1 VNGGPTTEPRPDKKA
16 PRDGRSLPWRSLAV
30 VAGPSLLVATYA
42 ITGTLVTMAYTLG
55 LRGGGSRRLAGPA
68 WAVGALLPWA
78 YLLFVRPWHSRWG
91 ASQEEAGGPLPY
103 DNFVPRPLA
112 QTTRSI
118 TIEAPPQE
126 VWRWLVQLGV
136 GRGGLYSYDWL
147 ENLANLDVHSADEI
161 FPELQDLE
169 VGDLVRLAPERMA
182 ADAGWRVSAMEPESV
197 LVLHQ
202 PAAPDTGLPIG
213 RGDSDLGSYFGW
225 NWAFVLREPEGG
237 RTRLLVRSRVDGA
250 PRPLVGGLYVLLL
263 EFPHFVME
271 RGMLKGIR
279 RRAEGKPSSSGLLP
293 LWSRR
298 HLVSG
303 SSRR

>member
-1 VNGGPTTEPRPDKKA
+1 MNGGTTTRPRPDQKSQL
-16 PRDGRSLPWRSLAV
+16 DGRSLPWGSLAV
-30 VAGPSLLVATYA
+30 VAGPSLLVAAYA
-42 ITGTLVTMAYTLG
+42 ITGTLVTTAYALG
-55 LRGGGSRRLAGPA
+55 LRGAGARRFTGPV

-91 ASQEEAGGPLPY
+91 ASREEAGGPLPH
-103 DNFVPRPLA
+103 DDFVPRPVA

-118 TIEAPPQE
+118 TIEATPQE

-161 FPELQDLE
+161 LPELQRLE
-169 VGDLVRLAPERMA
+169 LGDLVRLAPERMA
-182 ADAGWRVSAMEPESV
+182 ADAGWRVSAMEPARV

-202 PAAPDTGLPIG
+202 PAESDTGLPIG

-225 NWAFVLREPEGG
+225 NWAFVLRELEGG
-237 RTRLLVRSRVDGA
+237 RMRLLVRSRVDGA
-250 PRPLVGGLYVLLL
+250 PRPLVRVLYVLLL

-279 RRAEGKPSSSGLLP
+279 RRAEGEPSSSGLLP

-298 HLVSG
+298 HLVPG